1 MQLCS
6 ELPSNFIFNGEI
18 DYTKFKSFG
27 KEIYSILLKYYIELS
42 SFPLYIH

>member
-18 DYTKFKSFG
+18 DYTKLKSFVD
-27 KEIYSILLKYYIELS
+27 ILPGDSWIQTILAY
-42 SFPLYIH
+42 

>member
-18 DYTKFKSFG
+18 DYTKLKSFG
-27 KEIYSILLKYYIELS
+27 KYW
-42 SFPLYIH
+42 

>member
-18 DYTKFKSFG
+18 DYTKLKSFG
-27 KEIYSILLKYYIELS
+27 NTS
-42 SFPLYIH
+42 